1 MDRQTLLQDVQK
13 RLGELLRASP
23 AADLERNLKALM
35 AQSFQKMDLVTREEF
50 EIQAAMIERLRQRI
64 DVLESRLTDP
74 APGSSAPP
82 SSGTP

>member
-64 DVLESRLTDP
+64 DVLESRLTEP
-74 APGSSAPP
+74 VAGLSTPP